1 MNEYIISSAIAQQQ
15 NRRSIIGQAIAGANL
30 PQGLPQQVELHRE
43 IEMLGKALDYLE
55 DRVAEINTR
64 LHPLMLPEPPSQDAS
79 GDLPEAMAGSPIG
92 QSLQNMRARVDHA
105 AGRLSLSIGRLA
117 V

>member
-1 MNEYIISSAIAQQQ
+1 MNYHDMNALKTISPATI
-15 NRRSIIGQAIAGANL
+15 RTANERVL
-30 PQGLPQQVELHRE
+30 GSVNTVQPQQVELHRE

-55 DRVAEINTR
+55 DHVAEINNR
-64 LHPLMLPEPPSQDAS
+64 LHPLMLPEAPSQDTSS
-79 GDLPEAMAGSPIG
+79 GPGEAMAGSPIG